1 MYQIYHLDGSRSAV
15 IALVA
20 CFGPGTF
27 NGLLNVFSGQHAEHN
42 RDFGG
47 KGGLG
52 NALGDLAAHIVIVAG
67 AATDYG
73 AQAYDGVIPSAG
85 SHAGGDERYLKG
97 ARNPGHGDIV
107 LRHLMAPQA
116 VQGAGQKPGGN
127 EFVETGGD
135 NAYPYFLGTSFPS
148 NIYMADSPI
157 LDRWQFLN
165 NEVSQ

>member
-47 KGGLG
+47 KGCLG

-107 LRHLMAPQA
+107 LRHFMAPQTVRA
-116 VQGAGQKPGGN
+116 PDRSLEVMNSLKREATMP
-127 EFVETGGD
+127 TLI
-135 NAYPYFLGTSFPS
+135 FLGTSFPS

-157 LDRWQFLN
+157 LDRWLFLN
-165 NEVSQ
+165 NEVS